1 MTKWPKMA
9 YTKCEAPDH
18 FAKPRV
24 GLGSSLLVLYLLQ
37 GPSRYCVSKQPAK
50 ILTRLR
56 GCADWSGSPLFAFVL
71 RCLFSAPGP
80 NMLLGPVVQSIV
92 SITSSLVVKILTAL
106 ISRISD
112 SQVLF
117 AAKMWVAFAKAT
129 HILSAKI
136 LAYMPYLT
144 IKVLTIR

>member
-1 MTKWPKMA
+1 MA
-9 YTKCEAPDH
+9 QNGVYEWWSPGPFCEATRRVRI
-18 FAKPRV
+18 FAISPLSFTR
-24 GLGSSLLVLYLLQ
+24 SL
-37 GPSRYCVSKQPAK
+37 YCVSKQPAK

-56 GCADWSGSPLFAFVL
+56 GCADWSGSQLFAFVL

-80 NMLLGPVVQSIV
+80 NILLGPVVQSIV

-117 AAKMWVAFAKAT
+117 AAKMWAAFAKAT